1 MRMSLHPDLTELA
14 PGEEAELQIAVANDG
29 DTEVAAE
36 VDLSGLDADLW
47 RLENPLPVIPSGQVA
62 RAVIRV
68 RLPDDAAPGD
78 RRISVTIRDA
88 SGREGA
94 SASASLRIGTS
105 DVIAV
110 STDPQA
116 VSGKR
121 SARFSTLVRNRGD
134 EPLRLRVSGR
144 SDSASV
150 SVEPSEFTLP
160 AGKGAKLRTRV
171 EPTKR
176 SWFRERRHGLIMD
189 ARGGTAPATTTTIF
203 VQRPVVPPLLLRMTA
218 VVLALA
224 VWASATVAI
233 FSFMNSDDEL
243 AAPAEVDAG
252 DGDGTRP
259 AVLLPG
265 DLPADEDAT
274 VQPPVVIV
282 GTVDGPREMEGTR
295 VLIERV
301 AFGDEGTTGGS
312 TGKVVPVA
320 PVASSTGKV
329 LDKVETTT
337 DEKGRFRVASGLAAG
352 AFYRVSALRS
362 GVDVRTVVVSTASE
376 TELEL
381 ALSMTPGRGSMSG
394 RVVDQDGK
402 PIGGA
407 TIEATQGVITYRT
420 VTSTADPDGAWTL
433 EGLAT
438 PATYLVTVTARGY
451 ATQNLTVEV
460 AGGASVGSVDAT
472 MQRDLGTIR
481 GRITSQDDGV
491 GAVTV
496 TLEGPEA
503 RETTTL
509 TVGDLVGSF
518 DFPNLA
524 FGTYLMTFTADGW
537 LTQSREVEVASG
549 DVPVEVKDLLRS
561 TAEVWGVVAQQVVS
575 GGCEYPDPTGG
586 SSTVASGTCGG
597 VGVSVIGEEGTW
609 STTTATADGSFRI
622 VGVPAGEYTV
632 AFERYGYLPEFYR
645 IVAGPGDVL
654 TLPDDAEYDVA
665 TAAARGPSG
674 RALSPL
680 AVDSVQLRLRRA
692 TPLDEGKVTGTIRD
706 ATRVD
711 TPLDEILSD
720 WSGACTA
727 ATVLVTVTDQPGV
740 KCTLTS
746 GGGFMLTGVAPG
758 AAELNF
764 AVPGLDNL
772 ATVVEVAP
780 SGESPAGLIMLT
792 PLATLTLNVTG
803 ANSSAVT
810 DAVVF
815 IGAQTTTPDMTLS
828 DDSDDVRKCT
838 VSRKDANDI
847 WKEGAS
853 VPSGYTSRTGICA
866 NVANTGDVIFSR
878 SLGTGSIDIITPV
891 NGSDPKDDKELA
903 TTVPLD
909 HVQGPPR
916 SVDVVAG
923 ENVRLDL
930 SLRRYAVVLG
940 TIQQPSATS
949 GGYDNIDSIT
959 GSKEFPALD
968 SSNVGVEFC
977 EVDTS
982 SSLQPKPCLAYS
994 AIEPRFSLGT
1004 GAGLL
1009 AGQYRIDRIP
1019 PNEGDTLREYRLKI
1033 ITSNGTFERSPRL
1046 KTAIEALAFNED
1058 RPVSAILAP
1067 SEGYITIGV
1076 GWRDGSSTEVISNA
1090 SVTVSGL
1097 SDYRTLDSPPYREEV
1112 SVTCPSVSC
1121 YNGAKGLDGRT
1132 YEMSP
1137 AALQGDTV
1145 FQPSSGQVVINNVFR
1160 AGSLTVTST
1169 ATGFQDLSSTV
1180 TCCSVPA
1187 VVNNVAVAAKV
1198 ATLTTT
1204 AAHSFAV
1211 GDSVCV
1217 AGLEKTD
1224 LNGTFTIKGV
1234 PTPTTFTY
1242 DTTAGDVPS
1251 GLDSGKAM
1259 NDCVVFMTPE
1269 PREVTGTIKV
1279 ERGATTAILNGMTV
1293 TLTPQGGG
1301 AALTTGTPGTGTV
1314 AGAPTITS
1322 VTSEVDGQLSVAFTA
1337 PSDTGGAAVTDY
1349 QYKLGDSGSWVSV
1362 GATTSPFTI
1371 SSLTDGTEYSV
1382 RVRAVTSGVSGAA
1395 SGPATGIPGKG
1406 TGTATFSFLAGVA
1419 PGTYSVTVS
1428 GPGVFTETLSST
1440 VTVAPGSGTFSI
1452 DGELSTAARTVSAGS
1467 TTGGTVTDAI
1477 DTTEKLKNVR
1487 VSVQG
1492 STCSGKLE
1500 DATDGCAWT
1509 DANGKFSGLILP
1521 PGASVLVFEEFSA
1534 DNTRT
1539 TRPTFERVYTATDGD
1554 TTKIA
1559 VALQPSFGSLFGQ
1572 VQIANYSGATVD
1584 SAAGVTVSA
1593 TRQGGVATTTK
1604 TVEGGGFLFRELV
1617 PGSYTL
1623 QFSLN
1628 GYDTETS
1635 TVTVGSGTS
1644 TVSQTLIAS
1653 TMTVTAGVAV
1663 GDTSLSAS
1671 LTHRD
1676 GVAMTPIVGTNPS
1689 LNAGVVTYRFSGVSP
1704 GTWTLST
1711 SGGQKLD
1718 PPHLDFSSDDGA
1730 TFTVTV
1736 GTTSFGAV
1744 AEFVAVTGTVTSE
1757 SVSGEAEGKLKDA
1770 SVTVVDSSPA
1780 VTDTTQLDPKGA
1792 WEIRV
1797 PSRSTERTVS
1807 FSASKT
1813 GYSTVTT
1820 SASVGSA
1827 SVSGINMNLVGLSS
1841 TTVTATV
1848 TSTVGVGSTL
1858 SGIEL
1863 TLSSG
1868 GTTKTA
1874 TTDGSGVA
1882 TFSDVTVGTWTLGV
1896 SNSGSTHLAYGPLAA
1911 DGTDAGTGPR
1921 DISVPSETSVSVV
1934 LQKRDLDVTASIRK
1948 SDDTGVTAL
1957 TGVTVTATAN
1967 ANDGTTITLTKPLT
1981 STAALSDFALSSD
1994 RAWTVTVKKDEY
2006 EAVTRSIARGGS
2018 GALGGITL
2026 ASTVRDISGEITG
2039 PSGTTVTITASANGY
2054 RSTSTTVDLDQ
2065 DAEAYSFTGLS
2076 NDVTW
2081 RLDFAVT
2088 EGVTTSVSRWVASG
2102 SGDVSGL
2109 NQTVGTTAVSYITV
2123 VVVDTADSG
2132 VRSADLAVTLT
2143 LSEPNTTFKTLSATG
2158 ELSQSITLVN
2168 GVASASHTFANLIR
2182 YSAGVAGNVTAGS
2195 ATSVPNLAEDR
2206 LTLAVSA
2213 TGYDTVITTLL
2224 EPDGS
2229 TVRVAL
2235 VPSERTFAPTIT
2247 GPSCLSITMSKDGVS
2262 YTGSGSGPCSFSVNP
2277 RPGDWVLAASG
2288 YADTTVTIP
2297 LSPASVPTTAAMERI
2312 TPTTLAITTQP
2323 VGGNSGSVL
2332 ATQPVVAIRD
2342 ADGDTATA
2350 LPNSTTVTAAVLTG
2364 AGTLSGTT
2372 TVTAS
2377 SGVATFTDLV
2387 INGPTASDYRLIF
2400 TSTGLTS
2407 ATSNPISIT
2416 AAAPGAPTSVSGTAG
2431 DTFVDLVW
2439 TAPGS
2444 NGGSSITDY
2453 VVQYSSDSGSS
2464 WSTFA
2469 DGTSSGTSTRV
2480 TGLTNGTSYT
2490 FQVAAVNAVGTG
2502 SYSTAS
2508 TAVKPGRVPD
2518 APGIASVTPGN
2529 TQLVVVFDAPADDGG
2544 KAIIDYDVQYSSD
2557 SGANWSNF
2565 PDPVTTSTATSV
2577 TITGLTNGTTYVVRV
2592 RAANAA
2598 GEGPYSALVSGTP
2611 RTTPG
2616 APTSVS
2622 GTAGD
2627 TFVDVAWTAP
2637 SSDGGASITDYVVQ
2651 VKAGSGSWSTFADG
2665 TSSGT
2670 STRVTGLTN
2679 GTSYT
2684 FQVAAV
2690 NAAGAGSYS
2699 SASSAVVPGTAA
2711 GAPTIT
2717 SVTAGDGQLSVAF
2730 TAPSDTGGATV
2741 SDYDY
2746 QLNGGSWVP
2755 VGATTSPFTISSLTN
2770 GTEYLVRVR
2779 AVTSE
2784 GDGAA
2789 SGPATGT
2796 PRTTPGAPTSVS
2808 GTAGDTFVDVAWT
2821 APSSDGGASITDYVV
2836 QVKAGSGSWSTFA
2849 DGTSSG
2855 TSTRVTGLTNGTS
2868 YTFQVAA
2875 VNAAG
2880 AGSYSSASSAVV
2892 PGTAAG
2898 APTITSVTA
2907 GDGQLSVAFTA
2918 PSDTGGATVSDYDY
2932 QLNGGSWVP
2941 VGATTSPFTISSLTN
2956 GTEYL
2961 VRVRAVTSEGDGAA
2975 SGPATG
2981 TPRTTPGAPTSLSAT
2996 VGSGQ
3001 ATITFTAGS
3010 DGGSSILRYEYELN
3024 DSGSWLSAGVVASPV
3039 TVTGLTNGTT
3049 YSVKIRAVNAAGA
3062 GTESIPESVTPEVDG
3077 LPTQPRSLAAGT
3089 PTATTMPLTWSVPTS
3104 DGGESITDYVVQFKL
3119 STASV
3124 WTTFADGVSP
3134 STGATVTG
3142 LTAST
3147 SYDFRVAAVNS
3158 VGQGAYT
3165 DSVTEST
3172 AAS

>member
-1 MRMSLHPDLTELA
+1 M
-14 PGEEAELQIAVANDG
+14 
-29 DTEVAAE
+29 
-36 VDLSGLDADLW
+36 
-47 RLENPLPVIPSGQVA
+47 
-62 RAVIRV
+62 
-68 RLPDDAAPGD
+68 
-78 RRISVTIRDA
+78 
-88 SGREGA
+88 
-94 SASASLRIGTS
+94 
-105 DVIAV
+105 
-110 STDPQA
+110 
-116 VSGKR
+116 
-121 SARFSTLVRNRGD
+121 
-134 EPLRLRVSGR
+134 
-144 SDSASV
+144 
-150 SVEPSEFTLP
+150 
-160 AGKGAKLRTRV
+160 
-171 EPTKR
+171 
-176 SWFRERRHGLIMD
+176 
-189 ARGGTAPATTTTIF
+189 
-203 VQRPVVPPLLLRMTA
+203 
-218 VVLALA
+218 
-224 VWASATVAI
+224 
-233 FSFMNSDDEL
+233 
-243 AAPAEVDAG
+243 
-252 DGDGTRP
+252 
-259 AVLLPG
+259 
-265 DLPADEDAT
+265 
-274 VQPPVVIV
+274 
-282 GTVDGPREMEGTR
+282 
-295 VLIERV
+295 
-301 AFGDEGTTGGS
+301 
-312 TGKVVPVA
+312 
-320 PVASSTGKV
+320 
-329 LDKVETTT
+329 
-337 DEKGRFRVASGLAAG
+337 
-352 AFYRVSALRS
+352 
-362 GVDVRTVVVSTASE
+362 
-376 TELEL
+376 
-381 ALSMTPGRGSMSG
+381 
-394 RVVDQDGK
+394 
-402 PIGGA
+402 
-407 TIEATQGVITYRT
+407 
-420 VTSTADPDGAWTL
+420 
-433 EGLAT
+433 
-438 PATYLVTVTARGY
+438 TVTARGY
-451 ATQNLTVEV
+451 ATQNLTVDL

-524 FGTYLMTFTADGW
+524 FGTYLMTFTANGW

-632 AFERYGYLPEFYR
+632 AFERYGYWPEFYR

-780 SGESPAGLIMLT
+780 SGESSVGLITLT

-828 DDSDDVRKCT
+828 ADSDDVRECT
-838 VSRKDANDI
+838 VSRADANSI
-847 WKEGAS
+847 WQEVAS
-853 VPSGYTSRTGICA
+853 VPSGSTSRTGICA

-891 NGSDPKDDKELA
+891 NGSDPKEVKELA

-916 SVDVVAG
+916 LVDVVAG

-930 SLRRYAVVLG
+930 SLRRYAVLLG

-959 GSKEFPALD
+959 GSDKFPALN

-982 SSLQPKPCLAYS
+982 SSCLAYS
-994 AIEPRFSLGT
+994 AIKPRFSLGT

-1019 PNEGDTLREYRLKI
+1019 PNEGDTLRSYRLKI
-1033 ITSNGTFERSPRL
+1033 VTSDGVVFERSPSL
-1046 KTAIEALAFNED
+1046 ETAIEALAFNED

-1067 SEGYITIGV
+1067 SEGSITIAV
-1076 GWRDGSSTEVISNA
+1076 GWRDGSSTNVIENA

-1121 YNGAKGLDGRT
+1121 YNGAEGLDGRRF
-1132 YEMSP
+1132 EMSP
-1137 AALQGDTV
+1137 IVNEKSSAFKTPA
-1145 FQPSSGQVVINNVFR
+1145 SGQVVINNVFR

-1180 TCCSVPA
+1180 RCCSASANVD
-1187 VVNNVAVAAKV
+1187 NVAVAANV

-1204 AAHSFAV
+1204 APHNFAV

-1217 AGLEKTD
+1217 AVLTNTD

-1234 PTPTTFTY
+1234 PTTQTFTY
-1242 DTTAGDVPS
+1242 ATTVGDVAS
-1251 GLDSGKAM
+1251 GSDSGKAT
-1259 NDCVVFMTPE
+1259 NNCVVFMTPE
-1269 PREVTGTIKV
+1269 PRVVTGTIKV
-1279 ERGATTAILNGMTV
+1279 VRGATTAILNGMTV

-1301 AALTTGTPGTGTV
+1301 AAFTTGTTEKTPSGTG
-1314 AGAPTITS
+1314 
-1322 VTSEVDGQLSVAFTA
+1322 E
-1337 PSDTGGAAVTDY
+1337 
-1349 QYKLGDSGSWVSV
+1349 
-1362 GATTSPFTI
+1362 
-1371 SSLTDGTEYSV
+1371 
-1382 RVRAVTSGVSGAA
+1382 
-1395 SGPATGIPGKG
+1395 
-1406 TGTATFSFLAGVA
+1406 ATFEFSAGVA

-1428 GPGVFTETLSST
+1428 GPGVFTKTLPST
-1440 VTVAPGSGTFSI
+1440 VKVAPGSGTFSI
-1452 DGELSTAARTVSAGS
+1452 DGTLTDVAKRTVSAGTEI
-1467 TTGGTVTDAI
+1467 TTGNGKVEDAS
-1477 DTTEKLKNVR
+1477 DSRDLQNVR

-1492 STCSGKLE
+1492 SSCSGELGGN
-1500 DATDGCAWT
+1500 ANTDTAGGCAWT
-1509 DANGKFSGLILP
+1509 DVNGNFSGLILP

-1539 TRPTFERVYTATDGD
+1539 TRPTLERLYTATDGGMSI
-1554 TTKIA
+1554 T

-1572 VQIANYSGATVD
+1572 VQIANYSGATVAP
-1584 SAAGVTVSA
+1584 AAEVRVSA
-1593 TRQGGVATTTK
+1593 TRIMPNTTTTTTTSVAPTPPTTT
-1604 TVEGGGFLFRELV
+1604 TVQGGGFLFRELV

-1623 QFSLN
+1623 QFSLD
-1628 GYDTETS
+1628 GYGSTS
-1635 TVTVGSGTS
+1635 ATVTVVGSGTS
-1644 TVSQTLIAS
+1644 TAPTQTLIAS
-1653 TMTVTAGVAV
+1653 TRTVTAGVAV

-1689 LNAGVVTYRFSGVSP
+1689 LNAGVVTYTFSGVSP

-1711 SGGQKLD
+1711 SGGESLD
-1718 PPHLDFSSDDGA
+1718 PPHLDFSSDDGK
-1730 TFTVTV
+1730 TFKVPVQTGT
-1736 GTTSFGAV
+1736 GTTTWAADTV
-1744 AEFVAVTGTVTSE
+1744 AEFAAVTGTVTSE
-1757 SVSGEAEGKLKDA
+1757 TRGGVAEGNLDGA
-1770 SVTVVDSSPA
+1770 SVTVVGSSPA
-1780 VTDTTQLDPKGA
+1780 VTATTSSGA

-1797 PSRSTERTVS
+1797 PSRATARVVS

-1813 GYSTVTT
+1813 GYTTVTT

-1827 SVSGINMNLVGLSS
+1827 SVTATTINLVGLPS

-1874 TTDGSGVA
+1874 TTNGSGVA
-1882 TFSDVTVGTWTLGV
+1882 TFSDVTLGTWTLGV
-1896 SNSGSTHLAYGPLAA
+1896 SNSGNTHLRYGPLAA

-1921 DISVPSETSVSVV
+1921 DISVSPETSVSVV
-1934 LQKRDLDVTASIRK
+1934 LQKRDLDVTASIRQ
-1948 SDDTGVTAL
+1948 SNDTGVTAL
-1957 TGVTVTATAN
+1957 TGATVTATAN

-1981 STAALSDFALSSD
+1981 STAALTDFALSSD
-1994 RAWTVTVKKDEY
+1994 RAWTVTISKSSY
-2006 EAVTRSIARGGS
+2006 EDVTRSIARGGS

-2026 ASTVRDISGEITG
+2026 ASTVRNISGEITG

-2143 LSEPNTTFKTLSATG
+2143 LSEPGTTFKTLSSTG

-2168 GVASASHTFANLIR
+2168 GVASASYTFANLVR
-2182 YSAGVAGNVTAGS
+2182 YSAAVAGNVTAGS
-2195 ATSVPNLAEDR
+2195 TTSIPNLAEGR
-2206 LTLAVSA
+2206 LKLAVSA
-2213 TGYDTVITTLL
+2213 TGYETVITTPLK
-2224 EPDGS
+2224 PDGS

-2247 GPSCLSITMSKDGVS
+2247 GPSCGSTTLNKDGVS
-2262 YTGSGSGPCSFSVNP
+2262 YTGSGSGPCSFSGNP

-2297 LSPASVPTTAAMERI
+2297 LSPADPPTTATMSAI

-2332 ATQPVVAIRD
+2332 STQPVVAIRD
-2342 ADGDTATA
+2342 ADGDTAT
-2350 LPNSTTVTAAVLTG
+2350 LDNSTTVTAAVLTG

-2544 KAIIDYDVQYSSD
+2544 KVIIDYDVQYSSD

-2598 GEGPYSALVSGTP
+2598 GEGPYSALVSGSP

-2622 GTAGD
+2622 GTAGE

-2730 TAPSDTGGATV
+2730 TAPSDTGGAAV
-2741 SDYDY
+2741 SNYAY
-2746 QLNGGSWVP
+2746 QLNGGSWVL

-2918 PSDTGGATVSDYDY
+2918 PSDTGGAAVSNYAY
-2932 QLNGGSWVP
+2932 QLNGGSWVL

-3062 GTESIPESVTPEVDG
+3062 GTESTSESVTPQVDG

>member
-1 MRMSLHPDLTELA
+1 MRMSLHPDLTELS

-29 DTEVAAE
+29 DTDVAAE

-78 RRISVTIRDA
+78 RRISVTVRDA

-94 SASASLRIGTS
+94 SASAALRIGTS

-110 STDPQA
+110 DTDPQA

-171 EPTKR
+171 EPR
-176 SWFRERRHGLIMD
+176 SRTWFRERRHGLVMD
-189 ARGGTAPATTTTIF
+189 VRGGTAPATTTAIF
-203 VQRPVVPPLLLRMTA
+203 VQRPVVPPLLLRVTA

-233 FSFMNSDDEL
+233 FSFMNSDDEMA
-243 AAPAEVDAG
+243 AAPAAVDDV
-252 DGDGTRP
+252 DGDGTPP

-265 DLPADEDAT
+265 DLPAEDDAT
-274 VQPPVVIV
+274 VQPPVVIA
-282 GTVDGPREMEGTR
+282 GTVDGPREMAGTR

-337 DEKGRFRVASGLAAG
+337 DEKGRFRVASGLAAD

-362 GVDVRTVVVSTASE
+362 GFDVRTVVVSTATE

-381 ALSMTPGRGSMSG
+381 ALSMTPGRGAMSG
-394 RVVDQDGK
+394 RVVDQDGN

-420 VTSTADPDGAWTL
+420 VSSTTDPVGAWTL

-460 AGGASVGSVDAT
+460 AGGASVGSVNAT

-481 GRITSQDDGV
+481 GQITYRDAGV

-537 LTQSREVEVASG
+537 LTQSREVEVAAG
-549 DVPVEVKDLLRS
+549 DVPVEVKDLLPS
-561 TAEVWGVVAQQVVS
+561 TAVVQGVVAQQVVS

-622 VGVPAGEYTV
+622 SGVPAGEYTV

-674 RALSPL
+674 RVLSPL
-680 AVDSVQLRLRRA
+680 AIDSVQLRLRPA
-692 TPLDEGKVTGTIRD
+692 TPLDEGTVTGVIRD
-706 ATRVD
+706 ATDVD
-711 TPLDEILSD
+711 TPLDDGRSD
-720 WSGACTA
+720 WTGVCTA
-727 ATVLVTVTDQPGV
+727 ATVLVTVTDQSGV
-740 KCTLTS
+740 TCTLTS
-746 GGGFMLTGVAPG
+746 GGGFTLTGVAPG

-764 AVPGLDNL
+764 AVPGLDNSS
-772 ATVVEVAP
+772 TVVEVSP
-780 SGESPAGLIMLT
+780 SGESPAGLITFT
-792 PLATLTLNVTG
+792 PLATVTLNVTG
-803 ANSSAVT
+803 ANSLAVT

-815 IGAQTTTPDMTLS
+815 IGAQSTTPDMTLGA
-828 DDSDDVRKCT
+828 DSDDVRECT
-838 VSRKDANDI
+838 VSREDTDDI
-847 WKEGAS
+847 WKERSS
-853 VPSGYTSRTGICA
+853 VPSGYASRTGICA
-866 NVANTGDVIFSR
+866 DVANTGDVIFSR

-891 NGSDPKDDKELA
+891 NGSDPSTAAELA

-909 HVQGPPR
+909 HRQLTR

-949 GGYDNIDSIT
+949 GGYDNVDSIT
-959 GSKEFPALD
+959 GSGEFPALD
-968 SSNVGVEFC
+968 SGVGVEFC
-977 EVDTS
+977 EVADDLSCEPYADANVT
-982 SSLQPKPCLAYS
+982 
-994 AIEPRFSLGT
+994 PRFSLGT

-1019 PNEGDTLREYRLKI
+1019 PNEGDTLREYRFRI
-1033 ITSNGTFERSPRL
+1033 ITSDGRFERSPAL
-1046 KTAIEALAFNED
+1046 STAVEALAFNED

-1067 SEGYITIGV
+1067 GAGNVTITV
-1076 GWRDGSSTEVISNA
+1076 GWRDGNTTTVIPGA

-1112 SVTCPSVSC
+1112 SVTCPSASC
-1121 YNGAKGLDGRT
+1121 YDEASGLDEREFT
-1132 YEMSP
+1132 MTP
-1137 AALQGDTV
+1137 AVGANDTA
-1145 FQPSSGQVVINNVFR
+1145 FTTPSSGQVVINNVFR

-1169 ATGFQDLSSTV
+1169 ADGFQDLSTTV
-1180 TCCSVPA
+1180 TLASA
-1187 VVNNVAVAAKV
+1187 
-1198 ATLTTT
+1198 LT
-1204 AAHSFAV
+1204 S
-1211 GDSVCV
+1211 
-1217 AGLEKTD
+1217 AGGRT
-1224 LNGTFTIKGV
+1224 
-1234 PTPTTFTY
+1234 
-1242 DTTAGDVPS
+1242 
-1251 GLDSGKAM
+1251 
-1259 NDCVVFMTPE
+1259 VFMTPD
-1269 PREVTGTIKV
+1269 PRDVEGTIVV
-1279 ERGATTAILNGMTV
+1279 ERGATTAILNGMYV

-1301 AALTTGTPGTGTV
+1301 AALT
-1314 AGAPTITS
+1314 A
-1322 VTSEVDGQLSVAFTA
+1322 
-1337 PSDTGGAAVTDY
+1337 
-1349 QYKLGDSGSWVSV
+1349 
-1362 GATTSPFTI
+1362 ATT
-1371 SSLTDGTEYSV
+1371 
-1382 RVRAVTSGVSGAA
+1382 AATS
-1395 SGPATGIPGKG
+1395 T
-1406 TGTATFSFLAGVA
+1406 TATFEFSAGVA
-1419 PGTYSVTVS
+1419 AGTYTVTVS

-1440 VTVAPGSGTFSI
+1440 VTVVPGDGAFSI
-1452 DGELSTAARTVSAGS
+1452 DDELSVAVRTVSAGS

-1477 DTTEKLKNVR
+1477 DTSELLENVR

-1492 STCSGKLE
+1492 SSCSGTIG
-1500 DATDGCAWT
+1500 DTTGGCMWT
-1509 DANGKFSGLILP
+1509 DASGEFSGLILP
-1521 PGASVLVFEEFSA
+1521 PGSSVLVFEEFSA
-1534 DNTRT
+1534 SDTRT
-1539 TRPTFERVYTATDGD
+1539 ARPTLERVYTATDGD
-1554 TTKIA
+1554 TTTIA
-1559 VALQPSFGSLFGQ
+1559 VALQPSFGSVSGQ
-1572 VQIANYSGATVD
+1572 VQVANYTGATA
-1584 SAAGVTVSA
+1584 SAAPAGVTVSI
-1593 TRQGGVATTTK
+1593 TSGGSPSVTTTTT
-1604 TVEGGGFLFRELV
+1604 TVAGGGFTIPGLT

-1623 QFSLN
+1623 ELAYA
-1628 GYDTETS
+1628 GYTTLSSIDV
-1635 TVTVGSGTS
+1635 TVVGSGTS
-1644 TVSQTLIAS
+1644 TVPTQTLIAA
-1653 TMTVTAGVAV
+1653 TRAVTAGVDV
-1663 GDTSLSAS
+1663 GLSGLSAS

-1676 GVAMTPIVGTNPS
+1676 GVSVTPIVGTASSPDGD
-1689 LNAGVVTYRFSGVSP
+1689 GVVTYTFSGVSP

-1711 SGGQKLD
+1711 SGGESLD
-1718 PPHLDFSSDDGA
+1718 PPHLDFAQADGVTLA
-1730 TFTVTV
+1730 VTV
-1736 GTTSFGAV
+1736 GTSSFAAGTV
-1744 AEFVAVTGTVTSE
+1744 AEFATVTGTVTSE
-1757 SVSGEAEGKLKDA
+1757 SVSGTDEGNLTGG
-1770 SVTVVDSSPA
+1770 SVTVVGSTPA
-1780 VTDTTQLDPKGA
+1780 VTDTTALGA

-1797 PSRSTERTVS
+1797 PARSTARDVT

-1813 GYSTVTT
+1813 GYTTVTT
-1820 SASVGSA
+1820 TSSVASDPVTATS
-1827 SVSGINMNLVGLSS
+1827 MNLVGLPS
-1841 TTVTATV
+1841 TSVTATV
-1848 TSTVGVGSTL
+1848 TSTDGSTL
-1858 SGIEL
+1858 SGIDLEL
-1863 TLSSG
+1863 ESG

-1874 TTDGSGVA
+1874 TTDVSGVA
-1882 TFSDVTVGTWTLGV
+1882 TFSDVTVGTWTLTV
-1896 SNSGSTHLAYGPLAA
+1896 TDSGSTHLAYGPLAA

-1921 DISVPSETSVSVV
+1921 DIEVSTSTSVSIV
-1934 LQKRDLDVTASIRK
+1934 LQKRDLPVTASIRE
-1948 SDDTGVTAL
+1948 SDDSVVTAL
-1957 TGVTVTATAN
+1957 TGATVTATAD
-1967 ANDGTTITLTKPLT
+1967 ANDGTTITLTTTLT
-1981 STAALSDFALSSD
+1981 STATLSDFALSSD
-1994 RAWTVTVKKDEY
+1994 RAWTVTVSKSSY
-2006 EAVTRSIARGGS
+2006 EDATRSISRGAS

-2054 RSTSTTVDLDQ
+2054 RATSTTVDLDQ
-2065 DAEAYSFTGLS
+2065 DAESYSFTNLS
-2076 NDVTW
+2076 DDVTW

-2088 EGVTTSVSRWVASG
+2088 EGATTSVSRWVASG
-2102 SGDVSGL
+2102 TGDVSGL
-2109 NQTVGTTAVSYITV
+2109 DQTVGTTAVSYLTV
-2123 VVVDTADSG
+2123 VVVDTADAG

-2143 LSEPNTTFKTLSATG
+2143 LSEPGTTFKTLSATG
-2158 ELSQSITLVN
+2158 EVSQSITLVN
-2168 GVASASHTFANLIR
+2168 GVASASHTFANLVR
-2182 YSAGVAGNVTAGS
+2182 YSADVAGDITAGS
-2195 ATSVPNLAEDR
+2195 TTSIPNLAEDR
-2206 LTLAVSA
+2206 FTLEVSA
-2213 TGYDTVITTLL
+2213 TGYDTVTQTSL

-2229 TVRVAL
+2229 TIRIGLA
-2235 VPSERTFAPTIT
+2235 PSTRTFTPTVT
-2247 GPSCLSITMSKDGVS
+2247 GPACTAITMTKSGVS
-2262 YTGSGSGPCSFSVNP
+2262 YTGSESGPCAFSGDP
-2277 RPGDWVLAASG
+2277 RPGDWVLSAAG

-2297 LSPASVPTTAAMERI
+2297 LAPGTVPSAVTMTAI
-2312 TPTTLAITTQP
+2312 TPTTLTITTQP

-2332 ATQPVVAIRD
+2332 ATQPVVTVRD
-2342 ADGDTATA
+2342 SDANTAT
-2350 LPNSTTVTAAVLTG
+2350 LDNSTAVTAAILTG
-2364 AGTLSGTT
+2364 SGALAGST

-2387 INGPTASDYRLIF
+2387 INGPTGSDYRLIF
-2400 TSTGLTS
+2400 TATGLTS
-2407 ATSNPISIT
+2407 ATSIPVTIT
-2416 AAAPGAPTSVSGTAG
+2416 AAAPGAPMSVSGTAG
-2431 DTFVDLVW
+2431 DTFVDLLW

-2444 NGGSSITDY
+2444 DGGASVTDY
-2453 VVQYSSDSGSS
+2453 VVQYSSDSGSN

-2469 DGTSSGTSTRV
+2469 DGTGTTTSARV

-2502 SYSTAS
+2502 DYSTAS

-2529 TQLVVVFDAPADDGG
+2529 TQLVVVFDAPDDGG
-2544 KAIIDYDVQYSSD
+2544 KAITDYDVQYSAD
-2557 SGANWSNF
+2557 SGASWSNF
-2565 PDPVTTSTATSV
+2565 PDPDTTSTVTSV
-2577 TITGLTNGTTYVVRV
+2577 TISGLTNGTTYVVRV

-2699 SASSAVVPGTAA
+2699 SASSAVVPGTVA

-2717 SVTAGDGQLSVAF
+2717 AVTAGDGQLSVAF

-2741 SDYDY
+2741 TDYDY
-2746 QLNGGSWVP
+2746 QLNGGSWV
-2755 VGATTSPFTISSLTN
+2755 S
-2770 GTEYLVRVR
+2770 
-2779 AVTSE
+2779 
-2784 GDGAA
+2784 
-2789 SGPATGT
+2789 
-2796 PRTTPGAPTSVS
+2796 
-2808 GTAGDTFVDVAWT
+2808 
-2821 APSSDGGASITDYVV
+2821 
-2836 QVKAGSGSWSTFA
+2836 
-2849 DGTSSG
+2849 
-2855 TSTRVTGLTNGTS
+2855 
-2868 YTFQVAA
+2868 
-2875 VNAAG
+2875 
-2880 AGSYSSASSAVV
+2880 
-2892 PGTAAG
+2892 
-2898 APTITSVTA
+2898 
-2907 GDGQLSVAFTA
+2907 
-2918 PSDTGGATVSDYDY
+2918 
-2932 QLNGGSWVP
+2932 

-3039 TVTGLTNGTT
+3039 TVTDLTNGTT

-3062 GTESIPESVTPEVDG
+3062 GTESTSESVTPQVDG
-3077 LPTQPRSLAAGT
+3077 LPTQPTSL
-3089 PTATTMPLTWSVPTS
+3089 TAVVIDDTSIDLDWSAPDD
-3104 DGGESITDYVVQFKL
+3104 DGGETVTDYVVQYKL
-3119 STASV
+3119 STAST
-3124 WTTFADGVSP
+3124 WTTFSDAVSP
-3134 STGATVTG
+3134 TAGATVTG

-3147 SYDFRVAAVNS
+3147 SYDFRVAAVNG

-3165 DSVTEST
+3165 DAVSETTLAPSP
-3172 AAS
+3172 

>member
-1 MRMSLHPDLTELA
+1 MRMSLHPDLTELS

-29 DTEVAAE
+29 DTDVAAE

-78 RRISVTIRDA
+78 RRISVTVRDA

-94 SASASLRIGTS
+94 SASAALRIGTS

-110 STDPQA
+110 DTDPQA

-176 SWFRERRHGLIMD
+176 SWLRERRHGLIMD
-189 ARGGTAPATTTTIF
+189 VRGGTAPATTTAIF
-203 VQRPVVPPLLLRMTA
+203 VQRPVVPPLLLRVTA

-233 FSFMNSDDEL
+233 FSFMNSDEEMA
-243 AAPAEVDAG
+243 AAPAAVDDV
-252 DGDGTRP
+252 DGDGTPP

-274 VQPPVVIV
+274 VQPPVVIA
-282 GTVDGPREMEGTR
+282 GTVDGPRDMEGTR

-362 GVDVRTVVVSTASE
+362 GFDVRTVVVSTATE

-394 RVVDQDGK
+394 RVVDQDGN

-420 VTSTADPDGAWTL
+420 VSSTTDPVGAWTL

-438 PATYLVTVTARGY
+438 PATYLVTVTSRGH

-481 GRITSQDDGV
+481 GKITYRDAGV

-537 LTQSREVEVASG
+537 LTQSREVEVAAG
-549 DVPVEVKDLLRS
+549 DVPVEVKDLLPS
-561 TAEVWGVVAQQVVS
+561 TAVVQGVVAQQVVS

-622 VGVPAGEYTV
+622 SGVSAGEYTV

-674 RALSPL
+674 RVLSPL
-680 AVDSVQLRLRRA
+680 ALDSVQLRLRPA
-692 TPLDEGKVTGTIRD
+692 TPLDEGTVTGVIRD
-706 ATRVD
+706 ATDVD
-711 TPLDEILSD
+711 TPLDDGRSD
-720 WSGACTA
+720 WTGVCTA
-727 ATVLVTVTDQPGV
+727 TTVLVTVTDQSGV
-740 KCTLTS
+740 TCTLTS
-746 GGGFMLTGVAPG
+746 GGGFTLTGVAPG

-764 AVPGLDNL
+764 AVPGLDNSS
-772 ATVVEVAP
+772 TVVEVSP
-780 SGESPAGLIMLT
+780 SGESPAGLITLT
-792 PLATLTLNVTG
+792 PLATVTLNVTG

-815 IGAQTTTPDMTLS
+815 IGAQSTTPDMTLGA
-828 DDSDDVRKCT
+828 DSDDVRECT
-838 VSRKDANDI
+838 VSREDTDDI
-847 WKEGAS
+847 WKERAS
-853 VPSGYTSRTGICA
+853 VPSGYTSRSGICA
-866 NVANTGDVIFSR
+866 DVANTGDVIFSR

-891 NGSDPKDDKELA
+891 NGSDPGTAAELA
-903 TTVPLD
+903 TTVPRD
-909 HVQGPPR
+909 HRQLTR

-959 GSKEFPALD
+959 GSSAFPALD
-968 SSNVGVEFC
+968 SGAGVEFC
-977 EVDTS
+977 EVADDGS
-982 SSLQPKPCLAYS
+982 CEAYS
-994 AIEPRFSLGT
+994 DANVTPRFSLGT

-1009 AGQYRIDRIP
+1009 AGQYRIDRVP
-1019 PNEGDTLREYRLKI
+1019 PNEGDTLREYRLRI
-1033 ITSNGTFERSPRL
+1033 ITSDGRFERSPAL
-1046 KTAIEALAFNED
+1046 NTAIEALAFNED
-1058 RPVSAILAP
+1058 RPVSAVLAP
-1067 SEGYITIGV
+1067 GAGNITITV
-1076 GWRDGSSTEVISNA
+1076 GWRDGNTTEVISGA
-1090 SVTVSGL
+1090 LVDVSGL

-1112 SVTCPSVSC
+1112 SVTCPSASC
-1121 YNGAKGLDGRT
+1121 YDGALGLDDREF
-1132 YEMSP
+1132 EMTP
-1137 AALQGDTV
+1137 AAGVNDTK
-1145 FQPSSGQVVINNVFR
+1145 FTTPSSGQVVINNVFR

-1169 ATGFQDLSSTV
+1169 ADGFQDLSTTV
-1180 TCCSVPA
+1180 TLASA
-1187 VVNNVAVAAKV
+1187 
-1198 ATLTTT
+1198 LT
-1204 AAHSFAV
+1204 S
-1211 GDSVCV
+1211 
-1217 AGLEKTD
+1217 AGGRT
-1224 LNGTFTIKGV
+1224 
-1234 PTPTTFTY
+1234 
-1242 DTTAGDVPS
+1242 
-1251 GLDSGKAM
+1251 
-1259 NDCVVFMTPE
+1259 VFMTPD
-1269 PREVTGTIKV
+1269 PRVVGGTITV
-1279 ERGATTAILNGMTV
+1279 ERGASTAILNGMTV

-1301 AALTTGTPGTGTV
+1301 AALTAGTT
-1314 AGAPTITS
+1314 AATS
-1322 VTSEVDGQLSVAFTA
+1322 S
-1337 PSDTGGAAVTDY
+1337 
-1349 QYKLGDSGSWVSV
+1349 
-1362 GATTSPFTI
+1362 
-1371 SSLTDGTEYSV
+1371 
-1382 RVRAVTSGVSGAA
+1382 
-1395 SGPATGIPGKG
+1395 
-1406 TGTATFSFLAGVA
+1406 TATFSFSAGVA
-1419 PGTYSVTVS
+1419 AGTYTVTVS

-1440 VTVAPGSGTFSI
+1440 VTVVPGDGTFSI
-1452 DGELSTAARTVSAGS
+1452 DDELSTAVRTVSAGS
-1467 TTGGTVTDAI
+1467 TTSGTVTDAI
-1477 DTTEKLKNVR
+1477 DTSELLENVR

-1492 STCSGKLE
+1492 SSCSG
-1500 DATDGCAWT
+1500 TIGNTTGGCAWT
-1509 DANGKFSGLILP
+1509 DANGEFSGLILP
-1521 PGASVLVFEEFSA
+1521 PGSSVLVFEEFSA
-1534 DNTRT
+1534 NDTRT
-1539 TRPTFERVYTATDGD
+1539 ERPTLERVYTATDGD
-1554 TTKIA
+1554 TTTIT
-1559 VALQPSFGSLFGQ
+1559 VALQPSFGSVSGQ
-1572 VQIANYSGATVD
+1572 VQVANYSGATA
-1584 SAAGVTVSA
+1584 SAAPAGVTVSI
-1593 TRQGGVATTTK
+1593 TSGGSPAVTTTTT
-1604 TVEGGGFLFRELV
+1604 TVAGGGFTIPGLTA
-1617 PGSYTL
+1617 GSYTL
-1623 QFSLN
+1623 ELSYA
-1628 GYDTETS
+1628 GYTTLSSIDV
-1635 TVTVGSGTS
+1635 TVVGSGTS
-1644 TVSQTLIAS
+1644 TVPTQTLIAS
-1653 TMTVTAGVAV
+1653 TRAVTAGVAV
-1663 GDTSLSAS
+1663 GLAGLSAS

-1676 GVAMTPIVGTNPS
+1676 GVAVTPIAGTASSPDGD
-1689 LNAGVVTYRFSGVSP
+1689 GVVTYTFSGVSP

-1711 SGGQKLD
+1711 SGGESLD

-1730 TFTVTV
+1730 TVTVTV
-1736 GTTSFGAV
+1736 GTTTFAAGTV
-1744 AEFVAVTGTVTSE
+1744 AEFAAVTGTVTSE
-1757 SVSGEAEGKLKDA
+1757 SVSGVDEGNLDGA
-1770 SVTVVDSSPA
+1770 SVTVVDTSPA
-1780 VTDTTQLDPKGA
+1780 VTDTTSSGA

-1797 PSRSTERTVS
+1797 PSRSTARTVS

-1813 GYSTVTT
+1813 GYTTVTT

-1827 SVSGINMNLVGLSS
+1827 SVTATTMNLVGLPS
-1841 TTVTATV
+1841 TSVTATV
-1848 TSTVGVGSTL
+1848 TSTDGSTL
-1858 SGIEL
+1858 SGIDLE
-1863 TLSSG
+1863 LSSG

-1874 TTDGSGVA
+1874 TTNGSGVA
-1882 TFSDVTVGTWTLGV
+1882 TFSDVTVGTWTLAV
-1896 SNSGSTHLAYGPLAA
+1896 SDSGSTHLAYGPLAA

-1921 DISVPSETSVSVV
+1921 DISVSSSTSVAVV
-1934 LQKRDLDVTASIRK
+1934 LQKRDLDVTASIRE

-1957 TGVTVTATAN
+1957 TGTTVTATAD
-1967 ANDGTTITLTKPLT
+1967 ANDGTTITLSKTLT
-1981 STAALSDFALSSD
+1981 STAALTDFALSSD
-1994 RAWTVTVKKDEY
+1994 RAWTVTVSKSSY
-2006 EAVTRSIARGGS
+2006 EDATRSIARGGS

-2065 DAEAYSFTGLS
+2065 DAEAYSFTDLS
-2076 NDVTW
+2076 DDVTW
-2081 RLDFAVT
+2081 RLDFTVT
-2088 EGVTTSVSRWVASG
+2088 EGATTSVSRWVASG
-2102 SGDVSGL
+2102 TGDVSGL
-2109 NQTVGTTAVSYITV
+2109 DQTVGTTAVSYITV

-2132 VRSADLAVTLT
+2132 VRSADLAVSLT
-2143 LSEPNTTFKTLSATG
+2143 LSEPGTTFKTLSATG

-2182 YSAGVAGNVTAGS
+2182 YSADVAGNVTAGS
-2195 ATSVPNLAEDR
+2195 TTSIPNLAEDR
-2206 LTLAVSA
+2206 LTLQVSA
-2213 TGYDTVITTLL
+2213 TGYDSVTETSL

-2247 GPSCLSITMSKDGVS
+2247 GPSCGSITMTKSGVS
-2262 YTGSGSGPCSFSVNP
+2262 YTGSGSGPCSFSGNP
-2277 RPGDWVLAASG
+2277 RPGDWTLAASG

-2297 LSPASVPTTAAMERI
+2297 LSPASVPTTATMSAI

-2342 ADGDTATA
+2342 ADGDTAT
-2350 LPNSTTVTAAVLTG
+2350 LDNSTTVTAAVLTG

-2407 ATSNPISIT
+2407 ATSIPISIT

-2431 DTFVDLVW
+2431 DTFVDLVWTAPGSNGGSSIKDYVVQYSSDSGSNWSTFADGTGTTTSARVTGLTNGTSYTFQVAAVNAVGTGSYSTASTAVKPGRVPDAPGIASVTPGDTQLVVVFDAPADDGGKAITDYDVQYSADSGANWSNFPDPDTTSTATSVTITGLTNGTTYVVRVRAANAAGEGPYSALDSGTPRTTPGAPTITSATAGDSFVDLVW

-2490 FQVAAVNAVGTG
+2490 FQVAAVNAAGT
-2502 SYSTAS
+2502 
-2508 TAVKPGRVPD
+2508 
-2518 APGIASVTPGN
+2518 
-2529 TQLVVVFDAPADDGG
+2529 
-2544 KAIIDYDVQYSSD
+2544 
-2557 SGANWSNF
+2557 
-2565 PDPVTTSTATSV
+2565 
-2577 TITGLTNGTTYVVRV
+2577 
-2592 RAANAA
+2592 
-2598 GEGPYSALVSGTP
+2598 
-2611 RTTPG
+2611 
-2616 APTSVS
+2616 
-2622 GTAGD
+2622 
-2627 TFVDVAWTAP
+2627 
-2637 SSDGGASITDYVVQ
+2637 
-2651 VKAGSGSWSTFADG
+2651 
-2665 TSSGT
+2665 
-2670 STRVTGLTN
+2670 
-2679 GTSYT
+2679 
-2684 FQVAAV
+2684 
-2690 NAAGAGSYS
+2690 GSYS
-2699 SASSAVVPGTAA
+2699 SASSAVVPGTVA

-2730 TAPSDTGGATV
+2730 TAPSDTGGAAVT
-2741 SDYDY
+2741 DYDY
-2746 QLNGGSWVP
+2746 QLNGGSWVS
-2755 VGATTSPFTISSLTN
+2755 VGATTSPFTIT
-2770 GTEYLVRVR
+2770 
-2779 AVTSE
+2779 
-2784 GDGAA
+2784 
-2789 SGPATGT
+2789 
-2796 PRTTPGAPTSVS
+2796 
-2808 GTAGDTFVDVAWT
+2808 
-2821 APSSDGGASITDYVV
+2821 
-2836 QVKAGSGSWSTFA
+2836 
-2849 DGTSSG
+2849 
-2855 TSTRVTGLTNGTS
+2855 
-2868 YTFQVAA
+2868 
-2875 VNAAG
+2875 
-2880 AGSYSSASSAVV
+2880 
-2892 PGTAAG
+2892 
-2898 APTITSVTA
+2898 
-2907 GDGQLSVAFTA
+2907 
-2918 PSDTGGATVSDYDY
+2918 
-2932 QLNGGSWVP
+2932 
-2941 VGATTSPFTISSLTN
+2941 SLTN

-3010 DGGSSILRYEYELN
+3010 DGGSSILRYEYELD
-3024 DSGSWLSAGVVASPV
+3024 DSNSWVSAGVVASPV

-3062 GTESIPESVTPEVDG
+3062 GTESAAVSVTPEVDG
-3077 LPTQPRSLAAGT
+3077 LPTQPTSLAAGT
-3089 PTATTMPLTWSVPTS
+3089 PTGTTMPLTWSVPTS
-3104 DGGESITDYVVQFKL
+3104 DGGESITDYVVQYKL

-3124 WTTFADGVSP
+3124 WTTFADGVSS